1 MCTSLEVPFL
11 IDTSVPPM
19 SGQKCRHG
27 SEVLVVLTALSLIRG
42 ASLRADQC
50 LWRSGAFSHVRHV
63 QAMMVD
69 LLVQMLTA
77 LLPCGSAATPDIE
90 KLWRFLASELD
101 RQRWLP
107 LPEGG
112 WRRAE

>member
-1 MCTSLEVPFL
+1 
-11 IDTSVPPM
+11 
-19 SGQKCRHG
+19 
-27 SEVLVVLTALSLIRG
+27 
-42 ASLRADQC
+42 
-50 LWRSGAFSHVRHV
+50 
-63 QAMMVD
+63 MMVD